1 MNLFTFSRSKQFKS
15 KCTKKTIKE
24 SENFVAVSANEMAT
38 STRPTRGTAK
48 VMVMVMGMETETETT
63 WGQQRDKC
71 QHAPQHKHNLQH
83 FSKRIM
89 TKHFLISKN
98 ETETETEP
106 TTECLTVCKQDSNK
120 NTLPHP
126 HPHTHTHRQL
136 TGAPANTPNGSQ
148 VLKSLLL

>member
-1 MNLFTFSRSKQFKS
+1 M
-15 KCTKKTIKE
+15 
-24 SENFVAVSANEMAT
+24 VT

-48 VMVMVMGMETETETT
+48 VMVMGMEAETETT

-106 TTECLTVCKQDSNK
+106 TTECLTVCKQDSHK

-126 HPHTHTHRQL
+126 HSHTHTDNSLAHPQTRP
-136 TGAPANTPNGSQ
+136 TEVKCSSPCCCSTRYYIICPIIPARTKATNELRIEHVSAIF
-148 VLKSLLL
+148 VL